1 MVEKNKMNSTWN
13 ARAQGHKGDGCN
25 GILESYRTA
34 KGRGDVSNDRSQ
46 DADQYNGYAEAK
58 PSIHTI

>member
-1 MVEKNKMNSTWN
+1 MNSTWN
-13 ARAQGHKGDGCN
+13 ARAQGHKGDGSN

-34 KGRGDVSNDRSQ
+34 KGRGDVSNDGSQ
-46 DADQYNGYAEAK
+46 ETNPYNGYDEAK